1 MHMHVQVRGRPGTAC
16 PEALD
21 TLAVV
26 LLCEVD
32 ETTALEAFVNP
43 EMAATL
49 GSAAGEKKEYENRG
63 SAEASYRGGAT
74 PSVWP
79 PSSRPQTPSPTAAS
93 AEGRGQPA
101 AAAPPLPCQAAL
113 RESVGAMEGASR
125 WHALALTRAARN
137 HLDEALAIWRGLAE
151 GRLKVRAWVLGS
163 AADSCS
169 SPAALLRTPAAAYK
183 PRGVFLLSC

>member
-1 MHMHVQVRGRPGTAC
+1 MQVRERPGTAC

-32 ETTALEAFVNP
+32 EATTLEAFVNP

-49 GSAAGEKKEYENRG
+49 GSVAGEEDEVCENRG
-63 SAEASYRGGAT
+63 SAEASYRGGVT
-74 PSVWP
+74 SSVQP

-183 PRGVFLLSC
+183 ARGVFLLSC